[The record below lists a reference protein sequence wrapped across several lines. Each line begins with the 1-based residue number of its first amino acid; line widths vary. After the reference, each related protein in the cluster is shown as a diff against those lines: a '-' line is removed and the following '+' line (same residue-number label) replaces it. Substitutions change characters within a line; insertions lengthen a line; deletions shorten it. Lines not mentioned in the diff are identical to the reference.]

1 MCVRARLQLSV
12 PVIYVASRNSDEKLK
27 ELLSKVNDRD
37 EELGL
42 LTCIYP
48 FLLYGAWHCW

>member
-1 MCVRARLQLSV
+1 MQLSL
-12 PVIYVASRNSDEKLK
+12 PVIYVASRKSDEKLK

-42 LTCIYP
+42 LTCI
-48 FLLYGAWHCW
+48 LNM